1 MKGSVQL
8 IHPCW
13 SPQYLWIF
21 EDGKV
26 KINRLVSYEN
36 IDKELEI
43 FGIYNLPIKNF
54 SEGSKEVN
62 LSDENKKLM
71 QEVYIQD

>member
-1 MKGSVQL
+1 M
-8 IHPCW
+8 
-13 SPQYLWIF
+13 
-21 EDGKV
+21 

-43 FGIYNLPIKNF
+43 FGIYNLPKKNI
-54 SEGSKEVN
+54 SDGSKEVN

-71 QEVYIQD
+71 QKVYSQDYKLFDLIQK

>member
-1 MKGSVQL
+1 M
-8 IHPCW
+8 
-13 SPQYLWIF
+13 
-21 EDGKV
+21 ENGKI

-43 FGIYNLPIKNF
+43 FGIYNLPKKNL

-62 LSDENKKLM
+62 LSDENKKVL
-71 QEVYIQD
+71 QKIYSQDLKLLNYITK

>member
-1 MKGSVQL
+1 M
-8 IHPCW
+8 
-13 SPQYLWIF
+13 
-21 EDGKV
+21 EDGEV

-43 FGIYNLPIKNF
+43 FGIYNLPKKNI
-54 SEGSKEVN
+54 SDDSKEVN

-71 QEVYIQD
+71 QKVYSQDYKLFDLIQK